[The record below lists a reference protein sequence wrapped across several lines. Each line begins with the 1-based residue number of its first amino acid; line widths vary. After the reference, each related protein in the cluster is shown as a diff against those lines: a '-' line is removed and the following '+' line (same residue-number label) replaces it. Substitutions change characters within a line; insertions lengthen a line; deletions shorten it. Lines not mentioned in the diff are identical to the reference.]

1 MIKEKLYRDRKMF
14 NALSYQSN
22 GERSGSGVNS
32 ITTAILTK
40 EKSICVGFL
49 RTSRHF
55 DSGLRYV
62 KNSPSLSLSLLL
74 LK

>member
-1 MIKEKLYRDRKMF
+1 MF
-14 NALSYQSN
+14 NGLNFQSK

-32 ITTAILTK
+32 IASTLLTK
-40 EKSICVGFL
+40 EKSVCVGFL
-49 RTSRHF
+49 PTSRHF

-62 KNSPSLSLSLLL
+62 KNSLSVSP

>member
-1 MIKEKLYRDRKMF
+1 MF
-14 NALSYQSN
+14 NGLSFQSN

-32 ITTAILTK
+32 LTTTIVTK

-49 RTSRHF
+49 PTSRHF

-62 KNSPSLSLSLLL
+62 KNSLSLPLP
-74 LK
+74 

>member
-1 MIKEKLYRDRKMF
+1 MF
-14 NALSYQSN
+14 NGLSFQSK

-32 ITTAILTK
+32 ITTTILTK

-49 RTSRHF
+49 PTSRHF
-55 DSGLRYV
+55 DSDLSFV
-62 KNSPSLSLSLLL
+62 KNSLSPSP